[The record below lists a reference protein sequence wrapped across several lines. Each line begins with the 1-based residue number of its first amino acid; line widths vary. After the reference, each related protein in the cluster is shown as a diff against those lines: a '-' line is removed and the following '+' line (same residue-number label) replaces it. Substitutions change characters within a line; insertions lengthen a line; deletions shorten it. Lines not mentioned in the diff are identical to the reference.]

1 MGKRNIV
8 WIASYPK
15 SGNTWFRAVLNNL
28 VSGPDD
34 AKSINELDLSGIA
47 SSRTLFDQ
55 LSGISSSDLSV
66 DEIEKYR
73 PMVYRQLSNESEDT
87 IYLKIHDAWKLNSAG
102 DSLFPEDVSKA
113 VIYIVRHPLDVAV
126 SLSYHNSE
134 DVNDSLKKM
143 NDSSYGLCLGKKRLF
158 NQLPQNLLSWSEHVR
173 SWVRE
178 SGLKVHLLKYE
189 DMIDNPYDAFSES
202 LTFLGIK
209 YTEDILRASI
219 RNSDFEVLKQQEQAE
234 GFVEKPIKASSFFR
248 KGGKADWAN
257 HIEKETAEAFILE
270 NKEIFNMFYPEK
282 TGTL

>member
-47 SSRTLFDQ
+47 SSRTMFDQ
-55 LSGISSSDLSV
+55 LGGISSSDLSV

-73 PMVYRQLSNESEDT
+73 PMVYRQLSDESEDT
-87 IYLKIHDAWKLNSAG
+87 IYLKVHDAWKLNSAG
-102 DSLFPEDVSKA
+102 DALFPEDVSMA
-113 VIYIVRHPLDVAV
+113 VIYIIRHPLDVAV

-158 NQLPQNLLSWSEHVR
+158 NQLPQNLLSWSGHVL

-178 SGLKVHLLKYE
+178 SGLKVNLLKYE

-202 LTFLGIK
+202 LTFLDIK
-209 YTEDILRASI
+209 YTEDMLRAAI
-219 RNSDFEVLKQQEQAE
+219 RNSDFKVLKQQEQAE

-248 KGGKADWAN
+248 KGGKVDWEN
-257 HIEKETAEAFILE
+257 HIKKETAEAFILE
-270 NKEIFNMFYPEK
+270 NKEIFNMFYREK
-282 TGTL
+282 TETL